1 MTRRILFLGLA
12 HTMVAAA
19 LLTLACGSTP
29 SHRSPPPASAST
41 DPREADSLAVPQIAQ
56 AAKTGRRVIFVG
68 LDGADWQL
76 LDDYMARG
84 VMPNLARLVREGT
97 GGVLET
103 IRPPLSPLIWTTM
116 MTGVSPLDH
125 RILDFLRVNPV
136 SHQREPITSDERKV
150 PA

>member
-12 HTMVAAA
+12 HTIVAAA

-41 DPREADSLAVPQIAQ
+41 DPREADSHAVPQIAQ

-76 LDDYMARG
+76 LDDYFYAAG
-84 VMPNLARLVREGT
+84 AHPGPSAPGQLAPT
-97 GGVLET
+97 AK
-103 IRPPLSPLIWTTM
+103 S
-116 MTGVSPLDH
+116 
-125 RILDFLRVNPV
+125 
-136 SHQREPITSDERKV
+136 
-150 PA
+150 